1 MNGYTNQNRVQNT
14 QGQVL
19 YKLAQKKSRVIIPH
33 FLTLIILSALFYVG
47 ILINLSLLKLKGS
60 QESTIT
66 TVALFV
72 ITLLI
77 LLGTLLKYTKVKR
90 NYLFLAH
97 KIIISKKKSV
107 VYNNI
112 LGLTKKRGILD
123 KIFGTYTL
131 VLTHDAKLENIP
143 VAIDIENYV
152 LQLIEFN
159 KQQATQVY

>member
-1 MNGYTNQNRVQNT
+1 MDGYTNQNRVQNT

-19 YKLAQKKSRVIIPH
+19 YKLAQKKSRVLIPH
-33 FLTLIILSALFYVG
+33 FLSLIILSVLFYVG

-60 QESTIT
+60 QESTVT

-72 ITLLI
+72 IILLVF
-77 LLGTLLKYTKVKR
+77 LGTLLKYTKVKR

-112 LGLTKKRGILD
+112 ISLTKKRGILD

-131 VLTHDAKLENIP
+131 LLTHDAKLANIP
-143 VAIDIENYV
+143 ISIDIENYV
-152 LQLIEFN
+152 NQLVQYN
-159 KQQATQVY
+159 KNQATQVY